1 MIPLAENPPARHPQK
16 PIREAGA
23 PWWLAKVK
31 PRQEK
36 ALAFDLLERNIE
48 YYLPLFTKITRRHD
62 NNKPRKSICCLFPGY
77 VCYSAA
83 PGFEREVFKTSR
95 VVNLVE
101 IQHQNRFIRELEQIY
116 HTLELGMPVEPL
128 GDADGLLPGVPVKI
142 EYGSL
147 RGVMGTI
154 IRVKNGKKLILSVE
168 GLGRAAVTVT
178 ADMVRLL
185 PSDA

>member
-1 MIPLAENPPARHPQK
+1 MLLPTENPPARHPQR
-16 PIREAGA
+16 PIREATA

-36 ALAFDLLERNIE
+36 ALAFDLLEDNVE
-48 YYLPLFTKITRRHD
+48 YYLPLFTKVTRRRD
-62 NNKPRKSICCLFPGY
+62 NNKPRKSVLCLFPGY
-77 VCYSAA
+77 VCFSAA
-83 PGFEREVFKTSR
+83 PGFERYVFKTRR

-116 HTLELGMPVEPL
+116 HSLELGVPVVPL
-128 GDADGLLPGVPVKI
+128 EDAERLLPGSPVKI
-142 EYGSL
+142 EFGSL
-147 RGVMGTI
+147 RGVTGTI
-154 IRVKNGKKLILSVE
+154 IKVKNARKLILSVE

-185 PSDA
+185 PTEE